1 MENSAALS
9 PNEILQGYS
18 VDRGIWHDAA
28 EVDWIMNGLSSNGIG
43 KYFLNEET
51 AVEDSER
58 KVYRVELVQPW
69 GHSLAQSLGAV
80 WRQEAQ

>member
-1 MENSAALS
+1 MESSAALS
-9 PNEILQGYS
+9 PNEILQGYG

-51 AVEDSER
+51 AVEDFER
-58 KVYRVELVQPW
+58 EVYRVESVQPW
-69 GHSLAQSLGAV
+69 GS
-80 WRQEAQ
+80 

>member
-1 MENSAALS
+1 MESSAALS
-9 PNEILQGYS
+9 PNEILQGYG

-51 AVEDSER
+51 AVEDFER
-58 KVYRVELVQPW
+58 EV
-69 GHSLAQSLGAV
+69 
-80 WRQEAQ
+80 